1 MYVVWGSVSLV
12 CFEYESEL
20 DEAGVSCENK
30 AQKDTITSMRYHL
43 SGGTWRDLSDSI
55 VSADKVKKK
64 KETG

>member
-1 MYVVWGSVSLV
+1 MLSGGFVIEGLK
-12 CFEYESEL
+12 YESEL

-30 AQKDTITSMRYHL
+30 AQRETIISMRYHL
-43 SGGTWRDLSDSI
+43 LSGRWRDLSDGI